1 MLCEHLSYKEIDDV
15 KKSEDILMK
24 KWLLAPVLA
33 CLLLSACGEFSYK
46 RGATAADLEKSKD
59 QCKAS
64 GMSDAAV
71 KKCLE
76 DQGWFVHD
84 LSDMDPVAV
93 LMLNEDNRSSGSQGD
108 IAAAAAATMVE
119 SGAPSSGAPSSTDS
133 PQPGATAPAP
143 APAPVKSMMDK
154 FKVTSWWKRG
164 AGRTEL
170 ADATN
175 QCVAELGEEHR
186 PDPVTQYTT
195 RGLLICMRKNGWYGL
210 ASK

>member
-1 MLCEHLSYKEIDDV
+1 MLCEHLSYKEFDDV
-15 KKSEDILMK
+15 NKGEDIPMK
-24 KWLLAPVLA
+24 KVLLVPLLA

-46 RGATAADLEKSKD
+46 RGATAADLEKSRD
-59 QCKAS
+59 ACKAN
-64 GMSDAAV
+64 GMSDDAV

-93 LMLNEDNRSSGSQGD
+93 LMPNEDNRSSGSQGD
-108 IAAAAAATMVE
+108 VAAAAAATMVE
-119 SGAPSSGAPSSTDS
+119 SGTPASTASTTPAGAP
-133 PQPGATAPAP
+133 A
-143 APAPVKSMMDK
+143 APVKSMTDK

-195 RGLLICMRKNGWYGL
+195 RGLLICMRKSGWYGL

>member
-1 MLCEHLSYKEIDDV
+1 MLCELLSYKESDDV
-15 KKSEDILMK
+15 NKGEDIPMK
-24 KWLLAPVLA
+24 KMLLVPLLA
-33 CLLLSACGEFSYK
+33 CLLLNACGEFSYK
-46 RGATAADLEKSKD
+46 RGATAADLEKTRD
-59 QCKAS
+59 TCKAS
-64 GMSDAAV
+64 GMDDAAV

-93 LMLNEDNRSSGSQGD
+93 LMPNEDNRSSGSQGD
-108 IAAAAAATMVE
+108 VAAAAAATMVE
-119 SGAPSSGAPSSTDS
+119 SGTPGSTASTTSAGAP
-133 PQPGATAPAP
+133 A
-143 APAPVKSMMDK
+143 APVKSMTDK

-195 RGLLICMRKNGWYGL
+195 RGLLICMRKSGWYGL

>member
-1 MLCEHLSYKEIDDV
+1 MLCEHLSYKEFGDV
-15 KKSEDILMK
+15 NKGEDIPMK
-24 KWLLAPVLA
+24 NMLFVPLLA

-46 RGATAADLEKSKD
+46 RGATAADLEKSRD
-59 QCKAS
+59 TCKAS

-93 LMLNEDNRSSGSQGD
+93 LMPNEDNRSTGSQGD
-108 IAAAAAATMVE
+108 VAAAAAATMVE
-119 SGAPSSGAPSSTDS
+119 SGSPAAANATSDS
-133 PQPGATAPAP
+133 ATPAP
-143 APAPVKSMMDK
+143 PVKSMMDK

-195 RGLLICMRKNGWYGL
+195 RGLLICLRKSGWYGL